1 MLCFSLN
8 FNRMAKNSNP
18 FGEMSFVD
26 HLEELRWRIARSLLA
41 IGVFMI
47 VAFLFKDIIFDALIF
62 APSREDFI
70 TYRAFC
76 QLSHWLHWGETLCI
90 KPANFQLINT
100 EMSGQFLMHIQV
112 AVTLGFVAAFPYIF
126 WEGWRFVEPGLVDD
140 EKKYTKG
147 IVAATSL
154 LFFAGVLF
162 GYFIISPFSIN
173 FLAGYYVSTQVA
185 NTIALT
191 SYVSTISSLVLASG
205 IMFQLPLVVYFLAY
219 MGLITAADMRFYRR
233 HAFVVILV
241 VAAVITPPD
250 VFSQI
255 LVTLP
260 VWFLYEASIY
270 VAVRVGKIGNGDFT
284 PAAGIEEGSSEG
296 E

>member
-1 MLCFSLN
+1 
-8 FNRMAKNSNP
+8 
-18 FGEMSFVD
+18 MSFVD

-41 IGVFMI
+41 IGIFMI
-47 VAFLFKDIIFDALIF
+47 AAFLFKNILFDALIF
-62 APSREDFI
+62 APSREDFF
-70 TYRAFC
+70 TYRVFC
-76 QLSHWLHWGETLCI
+76 RLGQWLHLSDTLCI

-112 AVTLGFVAAFPYIF
+112 AVTIGFVAAFPYIF
-126 WEGWRFVEPGLVDD
+126 WEMWRFVEPGLLDE

-173 FLAGYYVSTQVA
+173 FLAGYYVSAQVA

-191 SYVSTISSLVLASG
+191 SYVSTISGLVLASG

-219 MGLITAADMRFYRR
+219 MGIITAFDMRFYRR
-233 HAFVVILV
+233 HAFVVILI
-241 VAAVITPPD
+241 VAAIITPPD
-250 VFSQI
+250 VFSQV

-260 VWFLYEASIY
+260 VCFLYEASIY
-270 VAVRVGKIGNGDFT
+270 VAERVHKHNKDFT
-284 PAAGIEEGSSEG
+284 PAIGHEADIEDKKA
-296 E
+296 